1 METRSEIR
9 EQIQSRTETNLN
21 DHKAFS
27 LSEGGLFERA
37 LAKMN
42 LQYNQAWLVMI
53 ALGIAWLPLVI
64 ISAIEGKLYSGA
76 HLPFLKDYAMQ
87 VRVLIA
93 LPLLIMIKYS
103 IDSKVSLVIQHIS
116 ESLMSEVER
125 ERFASTALT
134 RAKKLAASGYTE
146 IILLLLVVIATV
158 SFVKGN
164 VLAGLKSGTD
174 SWMTTRKSGNESLSL
189 AGYWS
194 VIISTPLTQFF
205 FIRWVW
211 RYFVWMLLLFRI
223 SKSNLN
229 LLPTHSDRSGGIGII
244 MLAQKSF
251 NLFFV
256 AGSVLVAGQLIVV
269 LLNDPDSFNTIRGLG
284 IAYMVCSILLLLLPL
299 MFFAGKLFR
308 IKNEG
313 LMHLSK
319 LGTTMSYN
327 FEAEWINELPIEQR
341 IEKKQVDP
349 SMLYDYTGLYD
360 GLQQL
365 RTVPVTVRDIISMA
379 AMFFIPFI
387 PVLFIHYSVPE
398 LLQKIVGL
406 LV

>member
-1 METRSEIR
+1 
-9 EQIQSRTETNLN
+9 
-21 DHKAFS
+21 
-27 LSEGGLFERA
+27 
-37 LAKMN
+37 
-42 LQYNQAWLVMI
+42 
-53 ALGIAWLPLVI
+53 
-64 ISAIEGKLYSGA
+64 
-76 HLPFLKDYAMQ
+76 
-87 VRVLIA
+87 
-93 LPLLIMIKYS
+93 
-103 IDSKVSLVIQHIS
+103 
-116 ESLMSEVER
+116 
-125 ERFASTALT
+125 
-134 RAKKLAASGYTE
+134 
-146 IILLLLVVIATV
+146 
-158 SFVKGN
+158 
-164 VLAGLKSGTD
+164 
-174 SWMTTRKSGNESLSL
+174 
-189 AGYWS
+189 
-194 VIISTPLTQFF
+194 
-205 FIRWVW
+205 
-211 RYFVWMLLLFRI
+211 
-223 SKSNLN
+223 
-229 LLPTHSDRSGGIGII
+229 
-244 MLAQKSF
+244 
-251 NLFFV
+251 
-256 AGSVLVAGQLIVV
+256 
-269 LLNDPDSFNTIRGLG
+269 
-284 IAYMVCSILLLLLPL
+284 

>member
-1 METRSEIR
+1 
-9 EQIQSRTETNLN
+9 
-21 DHKAFS
+21 
-27 LSEGGLFERA
+27 
-37 LAKMN
+37 
-42 LQYNQAWLVMI
+42 
-53 ALGIAWLPLVI
+53 
-64 ISAIEGKLYSGA
+64 
-76 HLPFLKDYAMQ
+76 
-87 VRVLIA
+87 
-93 LPLLIMIKYS
+93 
-103 IDSKVSLVIQHIS
+103 
-116 ESLMSEVER
+116 
-125 ERFASTALT
+125 
-134 RAKKLAASGYTE
+134 
-146 IILLLLVVIATV
+146 
-158 SFVKGN
+158 
-164 VLAGLKSGTD
+164 
-174 SWMTTRKSGNESLSL
+174 
-189 AGYWS
+189 
-194 VIISTPLTQFF
+194 
-205 FIRWVW
+205 
-211 RYFVWMLLLFRI
+211 
-223 SKSNLN
+223 
-229 LLPTHSDRSGGIGII
+229 
-244 MLAQKSF
+244 MLARKSF

-284 IAYMVCSILLLLLPL
+284 IAYMVCSILLLLLLPL